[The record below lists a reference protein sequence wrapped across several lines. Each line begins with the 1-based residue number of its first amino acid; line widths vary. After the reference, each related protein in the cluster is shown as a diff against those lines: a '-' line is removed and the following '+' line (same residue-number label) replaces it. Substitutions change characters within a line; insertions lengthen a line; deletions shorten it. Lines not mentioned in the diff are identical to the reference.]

1 MNLISGTTNQNQMIT
16 LIWIPRLTATL
27 SSLGSMSIMY
37 IIISARKE
45 KLTKTAN
52 RLMLGLSTFDAL
64 HSIAYAMTTL
74 VSPRDSKFYGA
85 IGNDRTCS
93 AQGFLLILG
102 LAVPMYNTSLSLFYL
117 LIIRFNVRRATFS
130 AKIEPFLHAVSILA
144 PLTLAIV
151 SLSVGGINSESVACY
166 LSFSDSS
173 IATDTLW
180 LLIIGG
186 ISLCFIINL
195 YSMITISRY
204 VIIQSNSVR
213 RFSYTTTQKAR
224 RASEKREVVVQS
236 LFYTGAFFATFIF
249 PCLIV
254 MFNLK
259 GPFLLEVCNE
269 IFYPLQGFWNFLLY
283 TRPNINRVKKIN
295 PDKAWIHIYWEVI
308 FHARKEDEPIIDF
321 DGVQEPNELVTP
333 NTDIQ

>member
-1 MNLISGTTNQNQMIT
+1 
-16 LIWIPRLTATL
+16 
-27 SSLGSMSIMY
+27 
-37 IIISARKE
+37 
-45 KLTKTAN
+45 
-52 RLMLGLSTFDAL
+52 MLGLSTFDAL
-64 HSIAYAMTTL
+64 QSIAYAMTPL

-117 LIIRFNVRRATFS
+117 LIIRYNVRRATLS

-180 LLIIGG
+180 LVIIVG

-195 YSMITISRY
+195 YSMIAISRY

-213 RFSYTTTQKAR
+213 MFSYTTTQKAR
-224 RASEKREVVVQS
+224 RASEKREFVVQ
-236 LFYTGAFFATFIF
+236 
-249 PCLIV
+249 
-254 MFNLK
+254 
-259 GPFLLEVCNE
+259 
-269 IFYPLQGFWNFLLY
+269 
-283 TRPNINRVKKIN
+283 
-295 PDKAWIHIYWEVI
+295 
-308 FHARKEDEPIIDF
+308 
-321 DGVQEPNELVTP
+321 
-333 NTDIQ
+333 